1 MIQNNLKVGNLF
13 LKNIIL
19 QDKQDLDLMGMLC
32 KQNVDN
38 QAEWYQLKESKMLLQ
53 MFIWQ
58 EKY

>member
-38 QAEWYQLKESKMLLQ
+38 QAEWQQLKEFKMLLQ